1 MAIPEGMSIDNFLRE
16 IAARLN
22 TSARRIEFYLE
33 DLPSLSA
40 DERAGLKRRLSEI
53 VTLAKSDLDEVMT
66 LFGRL

>member
-16 IAARLN
+16 IAKRLD

-33 DLPSLSA
+33 DFPSLSQE
-40 DERAGLKRRLSEI
+40 ERAGLKRRLSDI
-53 VTLAKSDLDEVMT
+53 VTLAKADLDEVLT